1 MLLTTLPTSEELSPM
16 LRPLLRGAATIVPVL
31 AWLLAA
37 ALPCTS
43 MAQSTP
49 LAAIPTTTAST
60 TSITTAPTLRLG
72 VNERV
77 NVVYEQPRWQGQT
90 PVAELLAPQ
99 ARASLGLEFRS
110 PAASQGPRS
119 ILRVQLSGDSVL
131 NFRPRGG
138 GMAVTYRS
146 QF

>member
-49 LAAIPTTTAST
+49 LATVAATPSFTTALPM
-60 TSITTAPTLRLG
+60 APTLRLG

-90 PVAELLAPQ
+90 PVAELLPPQ

>member
-1 MLLTTLPTSEELSPM
+1 MLMTTLPTIDG
-16 LRPLLRGAATIVPVL
+16 LRPRLQRLRRGSVKFVPVL
-31 AWLLAA
+31 VMVMTA

-43 MAQSTP
+43 VAQSTT
-49 LAAIPTTTAST
+49 LTAVPVT
-60 TSITTAPTLRLG
+60 TSSITALTTAPTLRLG
-72 VNERV
+72 INETL
-77 NVVYEQPRWQGQT
+77 NVVYVQPRWQGQT
-90 PVAELLAPQ
+90 PVTELLAPQ
-99 ARASLGLEFRS
+99 PRASLGLEFRS

-138 GMAVTYRS
+138 GMAATYRS